1 MYTYVCVYTY
11 IMYIYIEGQTL
22 RYFGVVCVCV
32 CVCVCV
38 HTHIQIHTHT
48 HTHLINWRA
57 SDLRKSETGA
67 QVAGFEVY
75 QLCRCSHAL
84 HRRNPF
90 YSSAACPGRS
100 GSDSLHLRAPQVNFK
115 LACRDREQYW
125 SRV

>member
-48 HTHLINWRA
+48 HAHTHTHTLSTGGLVTSGRAKPARRWLALKSINCAAARMHSIVATLSTLLPPAPDEAVATA
-57 SDLRKSETGA
+57 ST
-67 QVAGFEVY
+67 
-75 QLCRCSHAL
+75 C
-84 HRRNPF
+84 
-90 YSSAACPGRS
+90 GR
-100 GSDSLHLRAPQVNFK
+100 LK
-115 LACRDREQYW
+115 
-125 SRV
+125 